1 MLVKFA
7 EADGGSNGE
16 LMLKNSKIN
25 EWEELTLILLQELV
39 LLNQVIDQLIPFYG
53 PNR

>member
-16 LMLKNSKIN
+16 LIVKTPKIN
-25 EWEELTLILLQELV
+25 EWEELTLILLK
-39 LLNQVIDQLIPFYG
+39 NWCY
-53 PNR
+53 